1 MRKERRKM
9 TLRKDFLWGGAVAA
23 HQLEGGWNAGGKG
36 VSVADVMTVG
46 ANGVERRITDGVLP
60 DENYPN
66 HEAIDF
72 YHRYKDD
79 VKLFAELG
87 VNCFRTS
94 IAWTR
99 IFPNG
104 DESEPNEEGLQF
116 YDDLFDE
123 CLKNGIEPVITLSH
137 FEMPYHLVT
146 EYGGWRNRRLIDFF
160 VRFAEVVMTRYKD
173 KVKYWMTFNEIN
185 NQANFD
191 LDFAPFTNSG
201 LKFVAGEN
209 REKIMYQA
217 AHYELVASAKVVDLG
232 HKINPDFEIGCMIA
246 MCPIYPATCKP
257 EDMMAAQVAMQ
268 RRLWFTDVHA
278 RGHYPSYMLKYFE
291 RKAFDL
297 DITPEDIEDLS
308 KGEVDYIGFSY
319 YMSFAIK
326 DQAEKIDPSLK
337 LNYMPSTAEK
347 TENQENLGAPTFD
360 YIENRDLV
368 KNQYVEASEWGWQ
381 IDPLGLRYSMNWF
394 NERYEKPL
402 FIVENGFGAVDKVEE
417 DGSIH
422 DPYRVEYLKA
432 HIEAMKDAVEYDG
445 VDLMGYTP
453 WGFIDLVSAGTGEM
467 KKRYGFIYV
476 EKDNEGNGSLERS
489 KKDSFEWY
497 SQVIASNGEKL

>member
-1 MRKERRKM
+1 
-9 TLRKDFLWGGAVAA
+9 
-23 HQLEGGWNAGGKG
+23 
-36 VSVADVMTVG
+36 
-46 ANGVERRITDGVLP
+46 
-60 DENYPN
+60 
-66 HEAIDF
+66 
-72 YHRYKDD
+72 
-79 VKLFAELG
+79 
-87 VNCFRTS
+87 
-94 IAWTR
+94 
-99 IFPNG
+99 
-104 DESEPNEEGLQF
+104 
-116 YDDLFDE
+116 
-123 CLKNGIEPVITLSH
+123 
-137 FEMPYHLVT
+137 
-146 EYGGWRNRRLIDFF
+146 
-160 VRFAEVVMTRYKD
+160 MTRYKD

-191 LDFAPFTNSG
+191 MDFAPFTNSG
-201 LKFVAGEN
+201 LKFVEGEN

-297 DITPEDIEDLS
+297 DITPEDIENLS

-326 DQAEKIDPSLK
+326 DQAEKLDPSLK

-347 TENQENLGAPTFD
+347 MENQENLGAPTFD

-368 KNQYVEASEWGWQ
+368 KNQYVKASEWGWQ

-417 DGSIH
+417 DGRIH

-476 EKDNEGNGSLERS
+476 DKDNEGNGSLERS